1 MSASNGPW
9 SATPSGGGYRRKPYI
24 VIRGPAPVS
33 RRIARVDADQPEAAA
48 LIASAP
54 ALVSALEKCIRDF
67 ENMDE
72 NQPTDAGCIDCTAGT
87 VPNHLNT
94 GRCGYHEAKVALRL
108 ARGEA

>member
-1 MSASNGPW
+1 MSAHIPLRVERE
-9 SATPSGGGYRRKPYI
+9 TRLI
-24 VIRGPAPVS
+24 VTD
-33 RRIARVDADQPEAAA
+33 DANDTYV
-48 LIASAP
+48 LCIASKQPLAIGYEIVRAYNTHP

-72 NQPTDAGCIDCTAGT
+72 NQPTDTGCIECTAGT

-108 ARGEA
+108 ARGEG